1 MFKTLGPVG
10 SRRACP
16 RSRTVGSH
24 QNATSTPVRYFT
36 HAGLALVLAAGTLTL
51 VGCGNSKSFLDPSV
65 AGSWNGTPTVMPILD
80 RLAAI
85 EDDKGDMV
93 DISSPVAEDLI
104 PRPTSYRIGPGD
116 VLSVTIFDLIS
127 PNEREE
133 YEVSV
138 DARGMIEIPQL
149 GRIEIVDR
157 TTEEA
162 MEAVVRTI
170 RDRNLIQDPLVQVL
184 AISQRRQTFTVVGAV
199 QSPGLYPI
207 PRADYRALEALAA
220 AGAFNE
226 GISEIYIIRQV
237 PLSDDVITGISGP
250 TTTRPS
256 RNAQPAPDQPAQPTG
271 EDLLNVIDDI
281 APGADAKTAPKPN
294 AAPAASPSMMRSAQA
309 QGGGFVDSTREPEL
323 DLINSEPIRP
333 QTEDGSTWIYVNDK
347 WMKVK
352 TAPSSDVLDPA
363 NRSGDSLI
371 TQRIIRISL
380 RELLAGRQSINVV
393 IRPGDVVRFPASDS
407 GFVYM
412 GGQVARP
419 GPYNMTPGF
428 TLSRAIIAA
437 GGYSEIAIPSR
448 IDITRMVGEARQA
461 TMRLDGVA
469 ISENRQP
476 DIFLKPGDMINV
488 GSSGWALPLAVIRNG
503 FRASYGFG
511 FILDRNL
518 ADDIFGPPPTN
529 NFNQ

>member
-1 MFKTLGPVG
+1 M
-10 SRRACP
+10 
-16 RSRTVGSH
+16 
-24 QNATSTPVRYFT
+24 NATSIRFVRV
-36 HAGLALVLAAGTLTL
+36 GLAVALAAGTLTL
-51 VGCGNSKSFLDPSV
+51 VGCGNTKSFMDPTV
-65 AGSWNGTPTVMPILD
+65 VGSWAPTPTVMPILD

-85 EDDKGDMV
+85 EDTTGDMV
-93 DISSPVAEDLI
+93 EVTDPVAEDLI

-116 VLSVTIFDLIS
+116 VLRVTIFDLIS

-149 GRIEIVDR
+149 GRIEVVDR

-184 AISQRRQTFTVVGAV
+184 AVSQRRQTFTVVGAV

-226 GISEIYIIRQV
+226 AIGEIYVIRQV
-237 PLSDDVITGISGP
+237 PLSEDVITGISSSP
-250 TTTRPS
+250 TPRAP
-256 RNAQPAPDQPAQPTG
+256 REEQPAPANQPSG
-271 EDLLNVIDDI
+271 EDLLNVIDEI
-281 APGADAKTAPKPN
+281 APGAQAKPVTDPA
-294 AAPAASPSMMRSAQA
+294 AAPAPEAAPATPPATSPGMLRAKQ
-309 QGGGFVDSTREPEL
+309 QGGGGFVASTREPEI
-323 DLINSEPIRP
+323 DLINSEPVRP

-352 TAPSSDVLDPA
+352 SADGSGVLDKSSVDGEA
-363 NRSGDSLI
+363 LI
-371 TQRIIRISL
+371 TQRVIRIPL

-393 IRPGDVVRFPASDS
+393 IRPGDVIRFPASDS

-412 GGQVARP
+412 GGQLARP

-437 GGYSEIAIPSR
+437 GGFSEVAIPSR
-448 IDITRMVGEARQA
+448 VNLTRMVGEDRQA
-461 TMRLDGVA
+461 TILLDYKA
-469 ISENRQP
+469 IAENTQP
-476 DIFLKPGDMINV
+476 DVFLKPGDMINV

-518 ADDIFGPPPTN
+518 GNDIFGPPPVN
-529 NFNQ
+529 SIGQ

>member
-1 MFKTLGPVG
+1 M
-10 SRRACP
+10 
-16 RSRTVGSH
+16 GSH
-24 QNATSTPVRYFT
+24 QNATATPVRTFIR
-36 HAGLALVLAAGTLTL
+36 AGLALVMAAGTLTL
-51 VGCGNSKSFLDPSV
+51 VGCGNSKSFMDPTV
-65 AGSWNGTPTVMPILD
+65 TGSWAKTPTVMPILD

-85 EDDKGDMV
+85 EDSKGELVELSD
-93 DISSPVAEDLI
+93 PVSEDLI

-116 VLSVTIFDLIS
+116 VLRVTIFDLIS

-149 GRIEIVDR
+149 GRIEVVDR

-226 GISEIYIIRQV
+226 GISEIYVIRQV
-237 PLSDDVITGISGP
+237 PLSDDVITGIVNERSKSAP
-250 TTTRPS
+250 TDSTTTTPS
-256 RNAQPAPDQPAQPTG
+256 STTQPSG

-281 APGADAKTAPKPN
+281 APGSGQP
-294 AAPAASPSMMRSAQA
+294 APAEPAPTEPKAGSPGMMKATQ
-309 QGGGFVDSTREPEL
+309 QGGGFVATTREPEI
-323 DLINSEPIRP
+323 DLINSDPVQP

-352 TAPSSDVLDPA
+352 AAPGSTIVDGNGLA
-363 NRSGDSLI
+363 GDALI
-371 TQRIIRISL
+371 TQRVIRIPL
-380 RELLAGRQSINVV
+380 RELLAGRQSINIV
-393 IRPGDVVRFPASDS
+393 IRPGDVVRFPSSDT

-412 GGQVARP
+412 GGQLARP

-428 TLSRAIIAA
+428 TLLRALIAA
-437 GGYSEIAIPSR
+437 GGYSETAVPSR
-448 IDITRMVGEARQA
+448 IDITRMVGKDRQA
-461 TMRLDGVA
+461 TIRLDGKA
-469 ISENRQP
+469 IAENTQP
-476 DIFLKPGDMINV
+476 DLFLKPGDMINV
-488 GSSGWALPLAVIRNG
+488 GSSGWALPLAVVRNG

-518 ADDIFGPPPTN
+518 SNDLFGPPPVN
-529 NFNQ
+529 SVGQ

>member
-1 MFKTLGPVG
+1 M
-10 SRRACP
+10 A
-16 RSRTVGSH
+16 SH
-24 QNATSTPVRYFT
+24 MNATSIRFIRV
-36 HAGLALVLAAGTLTL
+36 GLAVTLAAGTLTL
-51 VGCGNSKSFLDPSV
+51 VGCGNTKSFMDPTV
-65 AGSWNGTPTVMPILD
+65 VGGWNATPTVMPILD

-85 EDDKGDMV
+85 EDNTGDMV
-93 DISSPVAEDLI
+93 DVTDPVAEDLI

-116 VLSVTIFDLIS
+116 VLRVTIFDLIS

-149 GRIEIVDR
+149 GRIEVVDR

-184 AISQRRQTFTVVGAV
+184 AVSQRRQTFTVVGAV

-226 GISEIYIIRQV
+226 AIGEIYIIRQV
-237 PLSDDVITGISGP
+237 PLSEDVITGISSGP
-250 TTTRPS
+250 TTPRAPRDQQPTAPS
-256 RNAQPAPDQPAQPTG
+256 NQPTG
-271 EDLLNVIDDI
+271 EDLLNVIDEI
-281 APGADAKTAPKPN
+281 APGAQTAPQSSPQAQPAAEPA
-294 AAPAASPSMMRSAQA
+294 AAPSPGMLRAKQ
-309 QGGGFVDSTREPEL
+309 QGGAGFVASTREPEI
-323 DLINSEPIRP
+323 DLINSEPVRP
-333 QTEDGSTWIYVNDK
+333 QTDDGSTWIYVNDK

-352 TAPSSDVLDPA
+352 SADSSGVLDKSSMDGEA
-363 NRSGDSLI
+363 LI
-371 TQRIIRISL
+371 TQRVIRVPL

-393 IRPGDVVRFPASDS
+393 IRPGDVIRFPASDS

-412 GGQVARP
+412 GGQLARP

-437 GGYSEIAIPSR
+437 GGFGETAVPWR
-448 IDITRMVGEARQA
+448 VDLTRMVGEDRQA
-461 TMRLDGVA
+461 TIRLDYKA
-469 ISENRQP
+469 IAENTQP
-476 DIFLKPGDMINV
+476 DVFLKPGDMINV
-488 GSSGWALPLAVIRNG
+488 GSSGWALPLAVVRNG

-518 ADDIFGPPPTN
+518 GNDIFGPPPVN
-529 NFNQ
+529 SIGQ

>member
-1 MFKTLGPVG
+1 V
-10 SRRACP
+10 A
-16 RSRTVGSH
+16 SH
-24 QNATSTPVRYFT
+24 MNATSIRFIRV
-36 HAGLALVLAAGTLTL
+36 GLAVALAAGTLTL
-51 VGCGNSKSFLDPSV
+51 VGCGNTKSFMDPTV
-65 AGSWNGTPTVMPILD
+65 VGGWNATPTVMPILD

-85 EDDKGDMV
+85 EDNTGDMV
-93 DISSPVAEDLI
+93 DVTDPVAEDLI

-116 VLSVTIFDLIS
+116 VLRVTVFDLIAPS
-127 PNEREE
+127 EREE

-149 GRIEIVDR
+149 GRIEVVDR

-226 GISEIYIIRQV
+226 AIGEIYVIRQV
-237 PLSDDVITGISGP
+237 PLSEDVITGISSSP
-250 TTTRPS
+250 TPRAPREEQPVPANQPS
-256 RNAQPAPDQPAQPTG
+256 G
-271 EDLLNVIDDI
+271 EDLLNVIDEI
-281 APGADAKTAPKPN
+281 APGAEPKPATDPA
-294 AAPAASPSMMRSAQA
+294 AAPSPGMLAAKQ
-309 QGGGFVDSTREPEL
+309 QGGAGFVASTREPEI
-323 DLINSEPIRP
+323 DLINSEPVRP
-333 QTEDGSTWIYVNDK
+333 QTDDGSTWIYVNDK

-352 TAPSSDVLDPA
+352 SADSSGVLDK
-363 NRSGDSLI
+363 SGMDGDALI
-371 TQRIIRISL
+371 TQRVIRIPL
-380 RELLAGRQSINVV
+380 RELLAGRQSINIV
-393 IRPGDVVRFPASDS
+393 IRPGDVIRFPASDS

-412 GGQVARP
+412 GGQLSRP

-437 GGYSEIAIPSR
+437 GGFSEVAVPSR
-448 IDITRMVGEARQA
+448 VDLTRMVGEDRQA
-461 TMRLDGVA
+461 TIRLDYKA
-469 ISENRQP
+469 IAENSQP
-476 DIFLKPGDMINV
+476 DVFLKPGDMINV
-488 GSSGWALPLAVIRNG
+488 GSSGWALPLAVVRNG

-518 ADDIFGPPPTN
+518 GNDIFGPPPVN
-529 NFNQ
+529 SVGQ